1 MCDPYKQVSHR
12 RLPPYPG
19 NTIKYKITLNER
31 EFPLSGPDV
40 GIGSMGVAVGGNL
53 LFIFIVCI

>member
-19 NTIKYKITLNER
+19 NTIKYRITLNER
-31 EFPLSGPDV
+31 EFPLTGPDA
-40 GIGSMGVAVGGNL
+40 GIGSVGVGGNL
-53 LFIFIVCI
+53 LFVFIVYNI